1 MANIS
6 LPKIPKDEFYE
17 DWVAATLCTGGYYVD
32 RRINLTNPTNILELD
47 VVTSQFFRDRVSKT
61 IVEIKSGDWGFPEIF
76 KVRGWLDY
84 LGFDQGAFVSLNCN
98 KQNFLHIQREA
109 QKINVLLSNVVIDSN
124 QVSADEFIAQ
134 WKLPDISDHLRMCS
148 ISTLRYAF
156 WLERQMLDKY
166 LFPMAKG
173 KAPRPEA
180 VLIKRNILDVNVHIF
195 FISDPHAR
203 LKKVFTSFTECRK
216 LTPRTDTCINGGDLN
231 DIDNAKLST
240 PSFQRLYYTVEPK
253 KDRLHA
259 SLYSELICRLTV
271 LKLCIEEIIKCDN
284 LDKFIQW
291 FETISLPSKNIQDG
305 VEQLK
310 KHPYYYL
317 YPHFWQIFIYV
328 FGGFILMSKKD
339 EEYSLLSKLTGI
351 PTTEVD
357 NALSAFDILF
367 PIPNKSWLINRPQ
380 THIRI
385 LQFMPLPISGIGAN
399 FRRFVYSEGKEEK
412 CNYDYLAT
420 LLPKNY
426 TCSDLIK
433 FNNLS
438 VAYFE

>member
-1 MANIS
+1 M
-6 LPKIPKDEFYE
+6 
-17 DWVAATLCTGGYYVD
+17 D

-47 VVTSQFFRDRVSKT
+47 VVTSQFFKDRVSKT

-84 LGFDQGAFVSLNCN
+84 LGFDQGAFVSLNCT

-124 QVSADEFIAQ
+124 QVTADEFMDQ
-134 WKLPDISDHLRMCS
+134 WKLPDISDHLRKCS

-156 WLERQMLDKY
+156 WIERQMIDKY

-180 VLIKRNILDVNVHIF
+180 VLIKKSIVDVNVHSF

-203 LKKVFTSFTECRK
+203 LHSVFSSFVEYKK
-216 LTPRTDTCINGGDLN
+216 LTPRTDTYINGGDLN
-231 DIDNAKLST
+231 DIDNAELS
-240 PSFQRLYYTVEPK
+240 PSSFKRLYYTVEPK

-259 SLYSELICRLTV
+259 SLYSELMCRLTV
-271 LKLCIEEIIKCDN
+271 LKLCIEEIIKCESIE
-284 LDKFIQW
+284 KFIAYI
-291 FETISLPSKNIQDG
+291 ERYSLPSKNIQAAVDI
-305 VEQLK
+305 LK
-310 KHPYYYL
+310 KHPYHYL
-317 YPHFWQIFIYV
+317 YPHFWQIFIFV
-328 FGGFILMSKKD
+328 LGGFILMSKKD
-339 EEYSLLSKLTGI
+339 EEYNILSELTGVPI
-351 PTTEVD
+351 EEID

-367 PIPNKSWLINRPQ
+367 PIPNKSWLFDRPR
-380 THIRI
+380 TCIRI

-420 LLPKNY
+420 LLPKDY

-438 VAYFE
+438 VSYFE